1 MQALHVI
8 HVHVHVSI
16 TAVTAGRE
24 YTHFVHV
31 HLILLSVGHTFLGD
45 VLPAVV
51 PGLALHPREG
61 GIHCLLRGELSD
73 VPQLDGL
80 VLGVGDEVAA
90 ISL

>member
-1 MQALHVI
+1 MLAWGTSL
-8 HVHVHVSI
+8 
-16 TAVTAGRE
+16 VTTGQE